1 MARPRK
7 FNVDV
12 QNLYCKT
19 DTRTN
24 KVYWQYKH
32 PVTGRFIGLGTDRDA
47 AIDAAVEANR
57 RIAESKSSH
66 LNLLLSS
73 VSDNNAS
80 PKVLASGMLIRT
92 WAEKYLAIQHERM
105 KAGEIKQ
112 CTVNARIYGVQVL
125 LRSSAD
131 VPLSCADTKIFST
144 LIDEYKN
151 RGKNRMGQSL
161 RATWIDMFKEAQHAG
176 EVAPGFNPAAA
187 TKSPRVKVARLRL
200 DLSEWWQIFHKAE
213 GKPYLQ
219 NGMLLALLTA
229 QRPTDLCEMKFSDVW
244 DDHLHIAQSK
254 TGAKLALPLSLRLEQ
269 LGTSLGEVIE
279 RCRGTGRSKYILH
292 YTIRGKKYG
301 TQVKPTVMSVMFA
314 NARDATGINWKDGA
328 PPSFYEQRSL
338 SERLYYQQGIDT
350 KVLLGHK
357 HQRMT
362 DLYHDD
368 RGKEW
373 TKLVI

>member
-80 PKVLASGMLIRT
+80 PKALASGMLIRT

-112 CTVNARIYGVQVL
+112 CTVNARIYGAQV
-125 LRSSAD
+125 S
-131 VPLSCADTKIFST
+131 
-144 LIDEYKN
+144 
-151 RGKNRMGQSL
+151 
-161 RATWIDMFKEAQHAG
+161 
-176 EVAPGFNPAAA
+176 
-187 TKSPRVKVARLRL
+187 
-200 DLSEWWQIFHKAE
+200 
-213 GKPYLQ
+213 
-219 NGMLLALLTA
+219 
-229 QRPTDLCEMKFSDVW
+229 
-244 DDHLHIAQSK
+244 
-254 TGAKLALPLSLRLEQ
+254 
-269 LGTSLGEVIE
+269 
-279 RCRGTGRSKYILH
+279 
-292 YTIRGKKYG
+292 
-301 TQVKPTVMSVMFA
+301 
-314 NARDATGINWKDGA
+314 
-328 PPSFYEQRSL
+328 
-338 SERLYYQQGIDT
+338 
-350 KVLLGHK
+350 
-357 HQRMT
+357 
-362 DLYHDD
+362 
-368 RGKEW
+368 
-373 TKLVI
+373 